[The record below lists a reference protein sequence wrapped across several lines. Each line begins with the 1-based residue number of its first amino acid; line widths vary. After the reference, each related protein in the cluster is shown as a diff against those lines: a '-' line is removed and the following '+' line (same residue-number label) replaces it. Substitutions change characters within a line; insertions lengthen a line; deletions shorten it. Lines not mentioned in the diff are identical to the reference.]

1 MKKLIF
7 TLTALLLMQ
16 SAQALIVSVKGEGE
30 VPEEGLNLLI
40 TEGEEDILTGKYTME
55 LEGDVLIESGE
66 LEVQIIRSAAGLED
80 EFCCGNNCTAGNGET
95 EETKTFNINGLAH
108 WYTHYVPVLGS
119 DETIRYIFRDGEQS
133 VEVRVQYVY
142 QADAV
147 EAVSAETPASRKVVR
162 DGQLYILRDGQR
174 FSVTG
179 AVEQ

>member
-30 VPEEGLNLLI
+30 VPEEGMSLII

-66 LEVQIIRSAAGLED
+66 LEVQIIRSASGLED
-80 EFCCGNNCTAGNGET
+80 EFCCGNNCTAGNGKT
-95 EETKTFNINGLAH
+95 EETKTFYFNGLAH
-108 WYTHYVPVLGS
+108 WYTHYVPAMGS

-142 QADAV
+142 QADG
-147 EAVSAETPASRKVVR
+147 VSNVKDERPVTSKILR
-162 DGQLYILRDGQR
+162 DGQLYIERNGQR
-174 FSVTG
+174 FSMTG
-179 AVEQ
+179 AVE